1 MPLLAV
7 ISGLSSFSLAIILPA
22 LPALAREH
30 GTDYTGIQFLVS
42 AYLLGLAL
50 SQPLWGQVTDR
61 IGRRPVV
68 LLGFTVYVAASL
80 ACLVAENLEL
90 LMLLRALQA
99 AGASTGTVV
108 ARAVIRDTHD
118 EADGARAM
126 SWVSIGLG
134 AAPIIAPVIGG
145 VLLTRGSPES
155 IFAVM
160 AVTGAVLWLLLYLR
174 LPETLEREQV
184 QVLDWRRFLGGYRA
198 LLTNRGFLGY
208 TAVYGFAQGAFF
220 AFLTVGAAIFAD
232 SFKLGPGVFGAVWGT
247 MGIAYVLGAFGGG
260 RLAGGVRRPLLL
272 PVGVSATLA
281 LGLAVVA
288 FDAWLGPRLLTVLV
302 PLFLMMLLTG
312 AVTPLVMAGAVYQL
326 PGLAGTAAGL
336 SSALGMT
343 ISGAFTV
350 AAGMVYGGDFT
361 PIALLI
367 ATGSLLT
374 FLSWLTIRR
383 R

>member
-22 LPALAREH
+22 LPALAGVY
-30 GTDYTGIQFLVS
+30 GTDYAGIQFLVS

-108 ARAVIRDTHD
+108 ARAIIRDTHD

-145 VLLTRGSPES
+145 VLLIRGSPGS

-160 AVTGAVLWLLLYLR
+160 AVTGAVLWLLLFLR
-174 LPETLEREQV
+174 LPETLAREQV
-184 QVLDWRRFLGGYRA
+184 QLLDWRRFLDGYRA
-198 LLTNRGFLGY
+198 LVTNRGFLGY

-220 AFLTVGAAIFAD
+220 AFLTVGAAVFAD
-232 SFKLGPGVFGAVWGT
+232 SFDLGPGVFGAVWGT
-247 MGIAYVLGAFGGG
+247 MGFAYVLGAFGGG
-260 RLAGGVRRPLLL
+260 RLASGVRRPLLL

-302 PLFLMMLLTG
+302 PLFLMMLLSG
-312 AVTPLVMAGAVYQL
+312 AVTPLVMAGAVYQV

-350 AAGMVYGGDFT
+350 AAGLVYGGDFT

-374 FLSWLTIRR
+374 FLSWLSIRQR
-383 R
+383 

>member
-22 LPALAREH
+22 LPALAAKH
-30 GTDYTGIQFLVS
+30 GTDYAGIQFLVS

-50 SQPLWGQVTDR
+50 SQPLWGQVADR
-61 IGRRPVV
+61 VGRRPVILV
-68 LLGFTVYVAASL
+68 GFTVYVLASL
-80 ACLVAENLEL
+80 ACLAVHSLGT
-90 LMLLRALQA
+90 LMLLRILQA

-108 ARAVIRDTHD
+108 ARAIIRDTHS

-145 VLLTRGSPES
+145 ALLVRGDAEW

-160 AVTGAVLWLLLYLR
+160 AGAGAALWGILFLR
-174 LPETLEREQV
+174 LPETLQRDDV
-184 QVLDWRRFLGGYRA
+184 RLLDWRSFLGGYRD

-220 AFLTVGAAIFAD
+220 AFLTVGAAVFAD
-232 SFKLGPGVFGAVWGT
+232 SFGLGPGVFGTVWGT

-260 RLAGGVRRPLLL
+260 RLASGARRPLLL
-272 PVGVSATLA
+272 PVGVTATLV
-281 LGLAVVA
+281 LGLSILTL
-288 FDAWLGPRLLTVLV
+288 DHWLGPRLLTVLV
-302 PLFLMMLLTG
+302 PLFLMMLLSG
-312 AVTPLVMAGAVYQL
+312 AITPLVMAGAVYQL

-350 AAGMVYGGDFT
+350 AAGLVYSGDFT
-361 PIALLI
+361 PIARLI
-367 ATGSLLT
+367 AVGALLT
-374 FLSWLTIRR
+374 FAGWLTIRQR
-383 R
+383 

>member
-22 LPALAREH
+22 LPALAGVY
-30 GTDYTGIQFLVS
+30 GTDYAGIQFLVS

-108 ARAVIRDTHD
+108 ARAIIRDTHD

-145 VLLTRGSPES
+145 VLLIRGSPGS

-184 QVLDWRRFLGGYRA
+184 QLLDWRRFLDGYRA

-220 AFLTVGAAIFAD
+220 AFLTVGAAVFAD
-232 SFKLGPGVFGAVWGT
+232 SFDLGPGVFGAVWGT
-247 MGIAYVLGAFGGG
+247 MGFAYVLGAFGGG
-260 RLAGGVRRPLLL
+260 RLASGVRRPLLL

-281 LGLAVVA
+281 LGLAVLA

-302 PLFLMMLLTG
+302 PLFLMMLLSG
-312 AVTPLVMAGAVYQL
+312 AVTPLVMAGAVYQV

-374 FLSWLTIRR
+374 FLSWLSIRQR
-383 R
+383 